1 MKVLILAPGTRGDA
15 APAAGLG
22 QALTADGHEVTVVA
36 GAEQTTLV
44 TEAGCAVV
52 PIDTPMAPPDDT
64 GGIRAYLDA
73 LRHYMDAAAGAALS
87 ALSVATAPGAGA
99 PFDVMLTNAISP
111 YGHDIAEHLGVPS
124 AAALLQPA
132 EPSAAYPPMVASARD
147 LGSVGNRLAGRLAE
161 RVRTPYDPAC
171 ARVRKELGLP
181 AESRAVA
188 QRRRRGAGLPV
199 HHGISP
205 TVLPRPADW
214 SDRLTLDGFWWS
226 PSRPDWEAPAELAT
240 FVDAGPA
247 PVVVTLGSLPPGSDT
262 AAQIE
267 RTLRT
272 SGHRFVLQGDVLRDA
287 SGRLAD
293 HLGAG
298 RVLHVGDVPHEWLL
312 PRAAAVVHQAGAG
325 VTSAALRA
333 GIPSVTVP
341 MHTDQPFWGRR
352 LVALSAGTA
361 PIPMKRL
368 SAEALTARL
377 DEAMT
382 SAALRDGAARVAKAL
397 RAEDGT
403 TPIRSWLLGLAG
415 ASASRR

>member
-36 GAEQTTLV
+36 GVDQTDLV

-52 PIDTPMAPPDDT
+52 PIEAPMAPPDGS
-64 GGIRAYLDA
+64 GGISAYLDA
-73 LRHYMDAAAGAALS
+73 LRHYMGAAADAALS
-87 ALSVATAPGAGA
+87 ALSAAPASSGAS
-99 PFDVMLTNAISP
+99 FDVVLTNAISP

-147 LGSVGNRLAGRLAE
+147 LGPVGNRLAGRLAE
-161 RVRTPYDPAC
+161 RVRTPYDAAC
-171 ARVRKELGLP
+171 ARVRQELGLP
-181 AESRAVA
+181 AESRAAA
-188 QRRRRGAGLPV
+188 QRRRRAAGLPV

-226 PSRPDWEAPAELAT
+226 PSRPGWEAPAELVA

-262 AAQIE
+262 AAAIE
-267 RTLRT
+267 RTLRMG
-272 SGHRFVLQGDVLRDA
+272 GHRVVLQGDVMRDA
-287 SGRLAD
+287 AGRLAD
-293 HLGAG
+293 DLGPS

-333 GIPSVTVP
+333 GTPSVPVP

-352 LVALSAGTA
+352 LVALSAGTT

-368 SAEALTARL
+368 TAEALTARL
-377 DEAMT
+377 DEATT
-382 SAALRDGAARVAKAL
+382 SETLRDGASRIATAL

-403 TPIRSWLLGLAG
+403 TPIRTWLLGLAG
-415 ASASRR
+415 ASAPRR